1 VGEGAAVRSRR
12 GPGRAEGTILTVTLN
27 PSVDRTVEV
36 ASLKRGALIRATGG
50 HVEAGGKGINVTRA
64 LSAHRISSCAVV
76 AVGGAEGQHLA
87 AMLEADDVR
96 SVLIS
101 VAHPTRSNISVVE
114 PDGTLTKINE
124 RGAALS
130 ADELAQ
136 IQDGVISQLS
146 SAGWVVVAGSVPE
159 GVPYEYY
166 GSLVRQL
173 RAHDVKI
180 AVDTSG
186 PALSAAIAEG
196 PDLIKPNRSELQ
208 EATGRE
214 VLTLGDAVAA
224 ARMLQDAGAGSVL
237 ASLGP
242 DGAVLVEPGGAAWH
256 GEAKA
261 VPRSSVGAGDA
272 MLAGFLAGGGT
283 GPQALT
289 EALAWAAAAVSL
301 PGTRM
306 PTPDDVTT
314 DVVTIHPSIAA
325 DRLLVDHN

>member
-1 VGEGAAVRSRR
+1 MGGAVPESYGDRDTS
-12 GPGRAEGTILTVTLN
+12 GRTILTVTLN

-36 ASLKRGALIRATGG
+36 PSLKRGGLVRAIGG

-64 LSAHRISSCAVV
+64 LAAHRIPSCAVV
-76 AVGGAEGQHLA
+76 AVGGAEGRHLA
-87 AMLEADDVR
+87 AMLEADDIH

-101 VAHPTRSNISVVE
+101 VAEPTRSNISVVE

-124 RGAALS
+124 RGAALTEE
-130 ADELAQ
+130 ELAQ
-136 IQDGVISQLS
+136 IRDGVISQLPT
-146 SAGWVVVAGSVPE
+146 AAWVVVAGSVPD
-159 GVPYEYY
+159 GVPDSYY
-166 GSLVRQL
+166 GSLVREL
-173 RAHDVKI
+173 RAHDVKV

-196 PDLIKPNRSELQ
+196 PDLVKPNRAELQ

-214 VLTLGDAVAA
+214 VLTVGDAVAA
-224 ARMLQDAGAGSVL
+224 ARMLQQAGARSVL

-256 GEAKA
+256 GEAVA
-261 VPRSSVGAGDA
+261 QPRSSVGAGDA
-272 MLAGFLAGGGT
+272 MLAGFLAGGAS
-283 GPQALT
+283 GPRALT
-289 EALAWAAAAVSL
+289 AALAWAAAAVSL

-306 PTPDDVTT
+306 PTPEDVTT
-314 DVVTIHPSIAA
+314 DVVTIHPTIAA